1 MNNANPSNFSFGDP
15 FAVEILF
22 NTSTKF
28 LCFSFTPTATAPQI
42 LTTLKTQHPRFSE
55 HWTFHL
61 YDFESL
67 PFLISSQLEQSK
79 RKSYTGKY
87 SSLASEIAEVSAC
100 VYLHDLV
107 LKTGPEIF
115 NVCVFFSFPPN
126 F

>member
-1 MNNANPSNFSFGDP
+1 M
-15 FAVEILF
+15 
-22 NTSTKF
+22 
-28 LCFSFTPTATAPQI
+28 
-42 LTTLKTQHPRFSE
+42 
-55 HWTFHL
+55 

-100 VYLHDLV
+100 VYLHNLV

-115 NVCVFFSFPPN
+115 NVCFFFLSIPTSN
-126 F
+126 LSIQVTLQVEKGQAELEVKTTKLEIIKVLT